1 MQAHEHSLIASPTAG
16 ARAAQ
21 RPNTGVGWRGSLAA
35 LGVAALM
42 AGCAGPKGPNEDIER
57 ARAEVDR
64 VAAMPVVTR
73 YAPLELKEATDTVDQ
88 AARQWHDEG
97 DTVEARH
104 RAYLATERAAIA
116 RNYALAR
123 DAEDKINQANSTAD
137 KQRLEARTREAAAA
151 RQEASQ
157 QAQRASAA
165 DARVRQ
171 LEERLKD
178 IQAQQTE
185 RGLLVTLGDVLFET
199 GKAQLLAPAMPKL
212 DKLAEFLR
220 QYPERRLMVEGYTD
234 STGSASINTALSQR
248 RAESVK
254 RALVERGVQPWRI
267 MTRGYGASYPVADN
281 ATSEGR
287 ALNRRVEVVIGDEN
301 GNLRP
306 RS

>member
-1 MQAHEHSLIASPTAG
+1 MQAHEHSFIAASAAAAG
-16 ARAAQ
+16 AAR
-21 RPNTGVGWRGSLAA
+21 RPNAGIGWRTGVATLGFAA
-35 LGVAALM
+35 LL

-64 VAAMPVVTR
+64 VATMPVVTR
-73 YAPLELKEATDTVDQ
+73 YAPLELKEASDTVEQ
-88 AARQWHDEG
+88 AARQWHDKG

-116 RNYALAR
+116 RNFALAR
-123 DAEDKINQANSTAD
+123 DAEEKMKQANATAD
-137 KQRLEARTREAAAA
+137 RQRLEARSQEAAAA

-165 DARVRQ
+165 DARVRD
-171 LEERLKD
+171 LEGRLKD

-199 GKAQLLAPAMPKL
+199 GKSQLLAPAMPKL
-212 DKLAEFLR
+212 DKLAGFLR
-220 QYPERRLMVEGYTD
+220 QYPDRRLMVEGYTD
-234 STGSASINTALSQR
+234 STGSASTNMTLSQR

-254 RALVERGVQPWRI
+254 RALVERGVQPWRV
-267 MTRGYGASYPVADN
+267 MTRGYGANFPVADN

-287 ALNRRVEVVIGDEN
+287 ALNRRVEVVIGDEH
-301 GNLRP
+301 GSLRP
-306 RS
+306 RN